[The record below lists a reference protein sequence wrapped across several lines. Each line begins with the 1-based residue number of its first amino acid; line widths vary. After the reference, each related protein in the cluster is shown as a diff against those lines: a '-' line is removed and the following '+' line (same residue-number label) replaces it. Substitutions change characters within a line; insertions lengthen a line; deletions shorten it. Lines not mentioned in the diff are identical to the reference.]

1 MRVITATAL
10 WDYSAIEDNELSF
23 AAGDVIQVTELC
35 NDDWFEGSIGG
46 RIDTV
51 ATTEPEVD
59 SSRASVVSSSSNRNS
74 IVNGSRRQAPIPP
87 PSRRSI
93 VATAEEASKRASI
106 IALDAALATAA
117 AGISTTATTTS
128 RPASSLVD
136 PKLETHLTA
145 APTTTTTEKSIPSSP
160 YENAT
165 RTTAGDSDP
174 FVDGDDDDGSS
185 QVVNISSI
193 PPAAPPPAAA
203 APAAAVVPVVLLQA
217 QVTRQLSDSNETPQM
232 DDEND
237 DEDSDQAPL
246 TAVRVSNGE
255 DDGLQSVRAERG
267 SSAAAS
273 YSISLK
279 NEHAHT
285 VPDVSES
292 QASLT
297 SVGGSHWKPM
307 KDDHGQTY
315 FWNEHTGET
324 AWDPPAGAAILLSKP
339 KGSNTSSRENILRSG
354 GGGASSN
361 STPMLSQQ
369 GGQSSDRELMQ
380 SSVSSGALLNLS
392 TPIEVSMDAY
402 SLELKES
409 MDIVRFESIPADL
422 IRKEGAIKRKV
433 SDDAPAANSTTTGSN
448 VSKSGGLLSGSSWKS
463 FVGVVCV
470 GVLFL
475 FKDVGGMGK
484 TKRAANPSDVIFLS
498 NCTVEVATRDATSKK
513 YAFLLISSSG
523 RRKVF
528 HVDSEAAVTAW
539 MDALRD
545 AMKERHTEVE
555 FESMTSRVFTKPR
568 PPTAIPAVL
577 LNSTSISTENGHPLI
592 SSPVIGTFKSIESGG
607 TKSPGSISVASM
619 ASGGTGNNN
628 AAAAAANSATISLS
642 GTTSGGTPTIG
653 SAPPVNTRRPM
664 NMFTKERTP
673 SEHGGMGIKFGGFFG
688 KKKTEV
694 GAPSPSG
701 VRPEQVFGGL
711 LEAQLEFEGNGRKI
725 PTVVELCIEAVERR
739 GGLESQGIYRLS
751 GSSASISKWKAL
763 FNLCEPVDFNL
774 EDDVN
779 VITGVLKSYFREL
792 QNPLIPY
799 TVYEQ
804 FISSS
809 KIGDYNDRLIALK
822 TLVQQLPP
830 CNYNVLSYLLKHLRK
845 VSDRCDVNKMEQSN
859 LAIVFA
865 PTLIRTQ
872 EVVGDAAS
880 IAQQQYASMG
890 NMPYHNKLIE
900 SMLEQ
905 CEWIFDGSSD

>member
-23 AAGDVIQVTELC
+23 SAGDVIHVTELC

-46 RIDTV
+46 KIGFFPANRVRIETDT
-51 ATTEPEVD
+51 AATEPEVN
-59 SSRASVVSSSSNRNS
+59 STRASVVSSSSNRNS
-74 IVNGSRRQAPIPP
+74 TVNGTRRQAPIPP

-117 AGISTTATTTS
+117 AGITTS
-128 RPASSLVD
+128 SPPASSLVE
-136 PKLETHLTA
+136 PKLETHLLAA
-145 APTTTTTEKSIPSSP
+145 APTTTTTENPTTPANVPSP

-165 RTTAGDSDP
+165 TASDSDP
-174 FVDGDDDDGSS
+174 FVDDDDGAS

-193 PPAAPPPAAA
+193 PPPAAAPP
-203 APAAAVVPVVLLQA
+203 AAVVPVVVLQA
-217 QVTRQLSDSNETPQM
+217 QNGTQLSDGNDTPQI

-237 DEDSDQAPL
+237 DEDSDHAPL
-246 TAVRVSNGE
+246 TAVRVSNGGDE
-255 DDGLQSVRAERG
+255 GGQSGRAERG
-267 SSAAAS
+267 GSAAAS
-273 YSISLK
+273 YSTSLK
-279 NEHAHT
+279 DERAHT
-285 VPDVSES
+285 FPDVSES
-292 QASLT
+292 QGSVT
-297 SVGGSHWKPM
+297 SAGGSHWKPM

-315 FWNEHTGET
+315 FWNEHSGET
-324 AWDPPAGAAILLSKP
+324 AWDPPANAIISSKP

-354 GGGASSN
+354 GGGGAS
-361 STPMLSQQ
+361 STPMLNQQ
-369 GGQSSDRELMQ
+369 GGQSSERDLMMQ
-380 SSVSSGALLNLS
+380 SSVSSGALLNS
-392 TPIEVSMDAY
+392 ATPIEVSMDAY

-433 SDDAPAANSTTTGSN
+433 SDDASAANSTTTGSN

-528 HVDSEAAVTAW
+528 HVDSDAAVTAW
-539 MDALRD
+539 MDAIRD
-545 AMKERHTEVE
+545 AMKERHTESE
-555 FESMTSRVFTKPR
+555 FESMTSRIFTKPR

-592 SSPVIGTFKSIESGG
+592 SSPVIGTFKTIESGG
-607 TKSPGSISVASM
+607 TKSPGSTSVASM
-619 ASGGTGNNN
+619 ASGGNGNN
-628 AAAAAANSATISLS
+628 AVSNSTPI
-642 GTTSGGTPTIG
+642 TSSTPVSGTPTIG
-653 SAPPVNTRRPM
+653 SAPPVNARRPM
-664 NMFTKERTP
+664 NMFAKERTP

-725 PTVVELCIEAVERR
+725 PTVVELCIEAVEKR

-751 GSSASISKWKAL
+751 GSSASISKWKAC

-872 EVVGDAAS
+872 EVGGDAAS

>member
-23 AAGDVIQVTELC
+23 TAGDVIQVTELC

-51 ATTEPEVD
+51 ATEPEVVD
-59 SSRASVVSSSSNRNS
+59 STRASVVSSSSNRNS

-117 AGISTTATTTS
+117 AGISTTSS

-145 APTTTTTEKSIPSSP
+145 PTTEKSTTTVPSSA

-165 RTTAGDSDP
+165 TTTGDSDP
-174 FVDGDDDDGSS
+174 FVDDDDDGSS

-193 PPAAPPPAAA
+193 PPAAPPVAAT
-203 APAAAVVPVVLLQA
+203 PAAVVPVVLLQA
-217 QVTRQLSDSNETPQM
+217 QVTRQLSDSNNETPQM

-279 NEHAHT
+279 NEHA

-354 GGGASSN
+354 GGGASN

-369 GGQSSDRELMQ
+369 GGGQSSERELMQ
-380 SSVSSGALLNLS
+380 SSVSSGALLNMS

-539 MDALRD
+539 MDAIRD

-619 ASGGTGNNN
+619 ASGGNGNNN
-628 AAAAAANSATISLS
+628 SNAAANSATISLS
-642 GTTSGGTPTIG
+642 SATSGGTPTIG

-673 SEHGGMGIKFGGFFG
+673 SEHGGMGIKFGGFF
-688 KKKTEV
+688 
-694 GAPSPSG
+694 
-701 VRPEQVFGGL
+701 
-711 LEAQLEFEGNGRKI
+711 
-725 PTVVELCIEAVERR
+725 
-739 GGLESQGIYRLS
+739 
-751 GSSASISKWKAL
+751 
-763 FNLCEPVDFNL
+763 
-774 EDDVN
+774 
-779 VITGVLKSYFREL
+779 
-792 QNPLIPY
+792 
-799 TVYEQ
+799 
-804 FISSS
+804 
-809 KIGDYNDRLIALK
+809 
-822 TLVQQLPP
+822 
-830 CNYNVLSYLLKHLRK
+830 
-845 VSDRCDVNKMEQSN
+845 
-859 LAIVFA
+859 
-865 PTLIRTQ
+865 
-872 EVVGDAAS
+872 
-880 IAQQQYASMG
+880 
-890 NMPYHNKLIE
+890 
-900 SMLEQ
+900 
-905 CEWIFDGSSD
+905 

>member
-1 MRVITATAL
+1 MPVITATAL
-10 WDYSAIEDNELSF
+10 WDYTAIEDNELSF

-46 RIDTV
+46 RVGFFPANRVRIESDTV
-51 ATTEPEVD
+51 AATEPEVD
-59 SSRASVVSSSSNRNS
+59 STRASLVSSSSNRNS

-117 AGISTTATTTS
+117 AGISPTS
-128 RPASSLVD
+128 RPASSLID

-145 APTTTTTEKSIPSSP
+145 APNTTTEKPANVPSSP

-165 RTTAGDSDP
+165 KGSDSDP
-174 FVDGDDDDGSS
+174 FVDDDDDGSS

-193 PPAAPPPAAA
+193 PPAAPP
-203 APAAAVVPVVLLQA
+203 AAVVPVVALQA
-217 QVTRQLSDSNETPQM
+217 QASRQLTDSNETPQM

-237 DEDSDQAPL
+237 DEDSEQAPL
-246 TAVRVSNGE
+246 TAVRVSNGG

-273 YSISLK
+273 YSTSLK

-285 VPDVSES
+285 FADVSES
-292 QASLT
+292 QASLS

-324 AWDPPAGAAILLSKP
+324 AWDPPAGAILSAKP

-354 GGGASSN
+354 GAASS
-361 STPMLSQQ
+361 TPVLSQQ
-369 GGQSSDRELMQ
+369 GGQSSERELMQ

-555 FESMTSRVFTKPR
+555 FESMTTRVFTKPR

-619 ASGGTGNNN
+619 ASGGNGNNNN
-628 AAAAAANSATISLS
+628 AAGANSAAISLS
-642 GTTSGGTPTIG
+642 SATSGTPTIG